1 MKNLLFTI
9 LISIISSGFVF
20 ADEGP
25 ELKGNI
31 GGYEIEMILEP
42 IDFLTGEFTGKYKYL
57 SQENYLR
64 VEGNIYDKIVIIDE
78 FYDNTKTGT
87 FYLERTNDS
96 FSGKWYGNEK
106 HFNVELKI
114 SKGTESDFQVAN
126 EEFATRFSSDSIT
139 GTYKISYYSLSD
151 LLVPDDSY
159 PPDLIQSGGI
169 ARFEEIDNNHLKFK
183 IEMIYG
189 PTAHWAGA
197 EGVAVKEGESYVY
210 TSESRENEKCIIY
223 FTFGN
228 KKVHAKAI
236 DSNVCGF
243 GARAHLDDILYKVY
257 DGLEDF

>member
-1 MKNLLFTI
+1 
-9 LISIISSGFVF
+9 
-20 ADEGP
+20 
-25 ELKGNI
+25 
-31 GGYEIEMILEP
+31 
-42 IDFLTGEFTGKYKYL
+42 
-57 SQENYLR
+57 